1 MMGQPAN
8 IRRFG
13 FAGQRERLLT
23 DGVLANG
30 LNSLERRVTAVLAG
44 VYGVRMLGLFLLLP
58 VLALYAADLPGS
70 TPLLIGLA
78 VGAYGITQAALQVPF
93 GILSDRIGRKPVIII
108 GLLIFIAGSVIAAR
122 SDSMAVLIVGRAL
135 QGAGAI
141 SAAVIALLA
150 DHTRAEFRTRSM
162 AIVGVAIGGSFML
175 SLMLG
180 PILANLWGVA
190 GLFWLA
196 AILGVLAMLLVG
208 FGVPA
213 APLQLAGSGNLA
225 DGFAD
230 RRLRLL
236 YGGIFVLHMT
246 LTGLFVALPLMLR
259 EELGFAA
266 DQHWKLYLTSML
278 LSLLGTI
285 PMILFAER
293 HRQSGGAGVLTAA
306 VLLVAGGQLVL
317 YTGLGG
323 LAGIGVGLILFFAGF
338 NFLEARMPALLSIL
352 AAAENRGASLGIYA
366 TSQFLGAFAG
376 GVLAG
381 VVLGRGET
389 GMVYATGAGM
399 LAAWWL
405 LGKIMNIRL
414 FEPDSGVLKSG

>member
-1 MMGQPAN
+1 M
-8 IRRFG
+8 
-13 FAGQRERLLT
+13 T
-23 DGVLANG
+23 DKAQDYG

-58 VLALYAADLPGS
+58 VLALYAADLPGA

-93 GILSDRIGRKPVIII
+93 GILSDRIGRKPVIIF

-122 SDSMAVLIVGRAL
+122 SDSMIVLIAGRAL

-141 SAAVIALLA
+141 SAAVTAWLA
-150 DHTRAEFRTRSM
+150 DHTRIEFRTRSM
-162 AIVGVAIGGSFML
+162 AVVGVTIGGSFML

-180 PILANLWGVA
+180 PVLANLWGVA

-196 AILGVLAMLLVG
+196 AILGVVAMLLVG

-213 APLQLAGSGNLA
+213 APVQLAGSGNLA
-225 DGFAD
+225 GGLAD

-236 YGGIFVLHMT
+236 YGGVFVLHLA

-259 EELGFAA
+259 DELGFAV
-266 DQHWKLYLTSML
+266 DQHWKLYLASLL

-285 PMILFAER
+285 PMIVFTER
-293 HRQSGGAGVLTAA
+293 RRQTGGAGVLTAA
-306 VLLVAGGQLVL
+306 VLLVAGGLLVL
-317 YTGLGG
+317 YAGLGG
-323 LAGIGVGLILFFAGF
+323 LVGIGVGLMLFFAGF

-352 AAAENRGASLGIYA
+352 AAAENRGAALGIYA

-381 VVLGRGET
+381 VVMGSGGTGR
-389 GMVYATGAGM
+389 VYAVGAGM

-405 LGKIMNIRL
+405 LGKILNIRL
-414 FEPDSGVLKSG
+414 FEPNSGVLKSG

>member
-1 MMGQPAN
+1 M
-8 IRRFG
+8 
-13 FAGQRERLLT
+13 T
-23 DGVLANG
+23 DNAQDYG

-58 VLALYAADLPGS
+58 VLALYAADLPGA

-78 VGAYGITQAALQVPF
+78 VGAYGITQATLQVPF
-93 GILSDRIGRKPVIII
+93 GILSDRIGRKPVIIF

-122 SDSMAVLIVGRAL
+122 SDSMIVLIAGRAL

-141 SAAVIALLA
+141 SAAVTAWLA
-150 DHTRAEFRTRSM
+150 DHTRIEFRTRSM
-162 AIVGVAIGGSFML
+162 AIVGVTIGGSFML

-180 PILANLWGVA
+180 PVLANLWGVA

-196 AILGVLAMLLVG
+196 AILGVVAMLLVG

-213 APLQLAGSGNLA
+213 APVQLAGSGNLA
-225 DGFAD
+225 GGLAD

-236 YGGIFVLHMT
+236 YGGVFVLHLA

-259 EELGFAA
+259 EELGFAV
-266 DQHWKLYLTSML
+266 DQHWKLYLASLL

-285 PMILFAER
+285 PMIVFTER
-293 HRQSGGAGVLTAA
+293 RRQTGGAGVLAAA
-306 VLLVAGGQLVL
+306 VLLVAGGLLVL
-317 YTGLGG
+317 YAGLGG
-323 LAGIGVGLILFFAGF
+323 LVGIGVGLMLFFAGF

-352 AAAENRGASLGIYA
+352 AAADNRGAALGIYA

-381 VVLGRGET
+381 VVMSSGGTGR
-389 GMVYATGAGM
+389 VYAVGAGM
-399 LAAWWL
+399 LVAWWL
-405 LGKIMNIRL
+405 LGKILNIRL
-414 FEPDSGVLKSG
+414 FEPNSGVLKSG

>member
-1 MMGQPAN
+1 MRTNTQ
-8 IRRFG
+8 
-13 FAGQRERLLT
+13 
-23 DGVLANG
+23 ANG

-58 VLALYAADLPGS
+58 VLALYAADLPGA

-78 VGAYGITQAALQVPF
+78 VGAYGITQATLQVPF
-93 GILSDRIGRKPVIII
+93 GVLSDRIGRKPVIIF

-122 SDSMAVLIVGRAL
+122 SDSMVVLIMGRAL

-150 DHTRAEFRTRSM
+150 DHTRAESRTRSM

-196 AILGVLAMLLVG
+196 AILGVVAMALVG
-208 FGVPA
+208 FGVPT

-225 DGFAD
+225 DGFSD
-230 RRLRLL
+230 PRLRLL
-236 YGGIFVLHMT
+236 YSGIFVLHMA

-293 HRQSGGAGVLTAA
+293 RRQTGGAGVLTAA
-306 VLLVAGGQLVL
+306 VLLVAGGQLLL

-381 VVLGRGET
+381 VVLGRGGT

-414 FEPDSGVLKSG
+414 FEPNSGVLKRG